1 MENWSAAMAEAARPT
16 LFNVLAVCLEDVEA
30 GGSGGA
36 ALEVGDG
43 LVIRLLV
50 QRVGLQGRHQCD
62 STLCTSLMTGMI
74 MLTLV
79 TVGVARAARP
89 DQSST
94 TLPV

>member
-1 MENWSAAMAEAARPT
+1 MEHWSAAMAEAARPT
-16 LFNVLAVCLEDVEA
+16 LSNVLAVCLDDVEA

-36 ALEVGDG
+36 ALQVGDG
-43 LVIRLLV
+43 LVIRVLV
-50 QRVGLQGRHQCD
+50 QRVGLQGRHD
-62 STLCTSLMTGMI
+62 TTLCTSLMTGMI